1 MDAHWYVDALDAR
14 AGRAFVSFRPEIL
27 TTAKDLDAFE
37 QSYFIA
43 PPSFEPEAVSG
54 ASIGMTGTRA
64 TFQGGL
70 YDEEGEVPFPSLATV
85 VDFVR
90 RAYLSGG
97 GGAGPDGAGPPG
109 PPEEGGPG
117 GEGPFGLYQ
126 IEADF
131 EGLEARSESGATST
145 RQAAEL
151 LNKLSKF
158 GNVTG
163 NTERGS
169 PRPSGLSYS
178 NFGTV
183 GSGEYPVAASQ
194 RLVRAVSL
202 LWLELLYRAP
212 TTTADVKSWRRWW
225 LSMSALEELFA
236 YLRLHDL
243 ILVDRKFSWQ
253 VVDRAAE
260 DTRGFLEQ
268 VSNRLQIPLSDYRWL
283 SKYWVDVVRGD
294 HLDPLQGALLHWLGP
309 KSGYL
314 FWQYGYKF
322 LEFDNI
328 EDVFHHYVHRR
339 FYDEP
344 IFAWSEARVRPLVP
358 NAGVSILNALPFP
371 ISISKGIGFGSVGR
385 RQATLFNFMSVC
397 CATTDE
403 VFASQPREVSQARFD
418 LLFLAAF
425 LIVSEPGSDR
435 SGRNPIFSGGISSVL
450 KEEIEYWH
458 NTVAEKA
465 LKWLPSNLPQFAF
478 AQSTEEMIGAARQ
491 MVV

>member
-27 TTAKDLDAFE
+27 ATATDLDAFE

-54 ASIGMTGTRA
+54 ASVGMNGTRA

-70 YDEEGEVPFPSLATV
+70 YDEEGEVPFPSLATL

-90 RAYLSGG
+90 RAYLSSGG
-97 GGAGPDGAGPPG
+97 AAGPDGAGPPE

-117 GEGPFGLYQ
+117 GEGLFGLYQ
-126 IEADF
+126 IEAGF
-131 EGLEARSESGATST
+131 EGLEARSESGATAT
-145 RQAAEL
+145 IQAAEL
-151 LNKLSKF
+151 LNKLSRF
-158 GNVTG
+158 GNASEK
-163 NTERGS
+163 TERGN
-169 PRPSGLSYS
+169 PGQSGLSYS
-178 NFGTV
+178 HFGTV
-183 GSGEYPVAASQ
+183 GSGGYPVAASQ

-236 YLRLHDL
+236 HLRLHEL

-260 DTRGFLEQ
+260 ETRDFLEH
-268 VSNRLQIPLSDYRWL
+268 VSKRLRIPLSDYRRL
-283 SKYWVDVVRGD
+283 SRYWVDVVRGD
-294 HLDPLQGALLHWLGP
+294 HLNPVQRAFLHWLGP

-314 FWQYGYKF
+314 FWQFGYKF

-328 EDVFHHYVHRR
+328 EDVFHHYVDRR

-344 IFAWSEARVRPLVP
+344 IFAWSDARVRPLVP
-358 NAGVSILNALPFP
+358 NAGVSLLNALPMP
-371 ISISKGIGFGSVGR
+371 ISISEGISFGSVDR
-385 RQATLFNFMSVC
+385 QQATLFNFMSVC
-397 CATTDE
+397 CATPDE
-403 VFASQPREVSQARFD
+403 AFASQPHDVSQARFD

-425 LIVSEPGSDR
+425 LVVSEPGSDR
-435 SGRNPIFSGGISSVL
+435 SGRVRIFSGGVSSVL
-450 KEEIEYWH
+450 KEEIEDWH
-458 NTVAEKA
+458 NALAKKA
-465 LKWLPSNLPQFAF
+465 LKWLPSNLPHFVF
-478 AQSTEEMIGAARQ
+478 AQSTEKMIGAARHL
-491 MVV
+491 VV